1 MRKRKR
7 DRKTVRKPEKPKEKR
22 SKLSI
27 LEKNRLN
34 TAPYSNDQGEPRGM
48 ARAVVTF
55 DELLRRPPYRDV
67 LRDIN
72 RLARSNKKDGK
83 A

>member
-7 DRKTVRKPEKPKEKR
+7 DRKTIRKPEKPKEKR

-27 LEKNRLN
+27 LEKYRA
-34 TAPYSNDQGEPRGM
+34 TRAPHSDDQGQPRGM
-48 ARAVVTF
+48 ARAGATL
-55 DELLRRPPYRDV
+55 EECLRRPAVREP
-67 LRDIN
+67 LRDIDKLV
-72 RLARSNKKDGK
+72 RVKDKSGK